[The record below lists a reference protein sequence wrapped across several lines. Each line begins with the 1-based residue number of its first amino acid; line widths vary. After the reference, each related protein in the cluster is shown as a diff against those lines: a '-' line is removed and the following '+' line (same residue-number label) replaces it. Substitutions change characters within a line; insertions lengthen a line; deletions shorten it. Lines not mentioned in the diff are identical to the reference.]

1 MQTYANDRFHRFAM
15 TPSKTECCIYAT
27 EKACEN
33 AYANSECTQ
42 DAKGCYNP
50 TSCKTDYATSASGC
64 GTSGANGWS
73 VGTKDG
79 NGCGKCSP
87 LTCTDPSSTSYN
99 TVDACKTKLGAP
111 TTTGIKSTTTGK
123 YAGNTACYTCSCTCD
138 STVYKWE
145 AGKVGNGT
153 LSDQCCN
160 GLYKTCTKNC
170 PAAVTPPANAT
181 GVKTTCSDCGEKT
194 EIVTSWS
201 CNTGYTKSGNTC
213 VPAGCPTGT
222 STDYTDASKCGYPST
237 IGASVSA
244 TSYTSGGKTCYE
256 CMCITGCKWT
266 NSNKDTYGTISNVC
280 CDGKYQTCT
289 KNFPADVTVPT
300 GATAKTTSYKACGE
314 IKNVITGWECT
325 GQYVKNGNLCY
336 DCATKKTLLDGYVK
350 TASHTY
356 GACCYTTGT
365 EWNPSDKTENNMNN
379 AWTCRSPAAC
389 SSNYPGWYGDGC
401 LPHAKQQSSN
411 TSLTPVQVCYAM
423 FDDISSQITTHNK
436 LCPASY
442 QVSGTVNRN
451 QCNTII
457 SNGNPGV
464 PVESMDGSGDCVPKN
479 CTIGCG
485 KSGTGGS
492 ASGGGGSSSGGSA
505 IITPQ
510 VPSLDVEIRY

>member
-138 STVYKWE
+138 SSTYKWE
-145 AGKVGNGT
+145 EGEVGGGT
-153 LSDQCCN
+153 LSGQCCN

-181 GVKTTCSDCGEKT
+181 GVKTTCSDCGETT

-237 IGASVSA
+237 IGAKVVATDSV
-244 TSYTSGGKTCYE
+244 SGGKTCYE
-256 CMCITGCKWT
+256 CMCITSCKWT
-266 NSNKDTYGTISNVC
+266 SSNKDTYGTISNVC
-280 CDGKYQTCT
+280 CNGKYQTCT

-314 IKNVITGWECT
+314 TKNVITGWECT
-325 GQYVKNGNLCY
+325 GQYVKNGNSCY
-336 DCATKKTLLDGYVK
+336 DCATWKTRLSNALI
-350 TASHTY
+350 AAQNSY

-365 EWNPSDKTENNMNN
+365 TDKYGDHTNYQF
-379 AWTCRSPAAC
+379 TCRTGSGTSC
-389 SSNYPGWYGDGC
+389 TSNVYGSYNDGC
-401 LPHAKQQSSN
+401 MEYVIQESIRTEITSTDAEQQC
-411 TSLTPVQVCYAM
+411 VEM
-423 FDDISSQITTHNK
+423 FNAVNQRIINHNRI
-436 LCPASY
+436 CPSSY
-442 QVSGTVNRN
+442 QVSGTANSS
-451 QCNTII
+451 QCGEVVM
-457 SNGNPGV
+457 NGNRGR
-464 PVESMDGSGDCVPKN
+464 PVESLDGTSSCV
-479 CTIGCG
+479 IGKG
-485 KSGTGGS
+485 QKGTGGS
-492 ASGGGGSSSGGSA
+492 SSGGGGSSSGGSA

>member
-138 STVYKWE
+138 SSTYKWE
-145 AGKVGNGT
+145 EGEVGGGT
-153 LSDQCCN
+153 LSGQCCN

-181 GVKTTCSDCGEKT
+181 GVKTTCSDCGETT

-201 CNTGYTKSGNTC
+201 CNTGYTKSGN
-213 VPAGCPTGT
+213 
-222 STDYTDASKCGYPST
+222 
-237 IGASVSA
+237 
-244 TSYTSGGKTCYE
+244 E
-256 CMCITGCKWT
+256 CK
-266 NSNKDTYGTISNVC
+266 
-280 CDGKYQTCT
+280 
-289 KNFPADVTVPT
+289 
-300 GATAKTTSYKACGE
+300 
-314 IKNVITGWECT
+314 
-325 GQYVKNGNLCY
+325 
-336 DCATKKTLLDGYVK
+336 
-350 TASHTY
+350 
-356 GACCYTTGT
+356 
-365 EWNPSDKTENNMNN
+365 
-379 AWTCRSPAAC
+379 
-389 SSNYPGWYGDGC
+389 
-401 LPHAKQQSSN
+401 
-411 TSLTPVQVCYAM
+411 
-423 FDDISSQITTHNK
+423 
-436 LCPASY
+436 
-442 QVSGTVNRN
+442 
-451 QCNTII
+451 
-457 SNGNPGV
+457 
-464 PVESMDGSGDCVPKN
+464 KN
-479 CTIGCG
+479 CTYSSQTSCESQNSGYACSKDSDGCYNPSG
-485 KSGTGGS
+485 CKTGYCKSTNNCISACDADVYKYYINTSAGMVGDGTSCTGTLGRNGVCVGGGTYWTGFKCADGYTKNAAGTGCEKECTYQYDIEHYPNVKQTSQNDSCVRDGVTYYRDICTGNKLSNVSSSLCTTSCYTYQGTAYGS
-492 ASGGGGSSSGGSA
+492 CSCSGALNSVCTGSGYSYSIASSSFETHSAANCGVPGGNPVYAGDIIDSGGNK
-505 IITPQ
+505 
-510 VPSLDVEIRY
+510 RYCYTCCR